1 MGYRILSH
9 VPPPIQVAP
18 RALSVLS
25 EEELQHMQK
34 AELLSSPIIHK
45 YPSEITLQAKYI
57 F

>member
-34 AELLSSPIIHK
+34 AELLPSPIIHK